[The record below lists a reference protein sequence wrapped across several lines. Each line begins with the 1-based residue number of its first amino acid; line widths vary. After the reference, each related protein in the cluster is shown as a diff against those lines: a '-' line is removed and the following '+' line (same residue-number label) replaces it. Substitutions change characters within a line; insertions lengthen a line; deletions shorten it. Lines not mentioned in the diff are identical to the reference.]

1 MKLSREEY
9 EMASHALI
17 GAAQQMEAWAA
28 QLGGEAGRD
37 LLAQASRYRAL
48 AARFAQA
55 EVNETGLTPR
65 PRSAHE

>member
-17 GAAQQMEAWAA
+17 GAAQQMEAGAA

-37 LLAQASRYRAL
+37 LLA
-48 AARFAQA
+48 
-55 EVNETGLTPR
+55 
-65 PRSAHE
+65 